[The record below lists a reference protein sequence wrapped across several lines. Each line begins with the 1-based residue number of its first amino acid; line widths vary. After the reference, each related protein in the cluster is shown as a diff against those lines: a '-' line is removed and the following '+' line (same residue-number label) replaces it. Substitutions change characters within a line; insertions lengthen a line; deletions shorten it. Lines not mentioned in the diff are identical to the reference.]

1 MARPK
6 KMPDTE
12 KKPPKRRKT
21 LLKVKPEK
29 VDFPNDDIDLNSYE
43 WGDNCRLSD
52 KQKLFV
58 VWYVH
63 PAMKHNAYQSA
74 VKAGYSVKSAKV
86 LCGKLKSDPEIM
98 SYVKKF
104 EAQFLRTSLEDFYNE
119 AIQNKIKRASYDVN
133 DFHEMKTFTDG
144 NGIDHEYLSIKDPS
158 TLTPEQRKCIDEIK
172 INNNG
177 SPSYVFAD
185 RTHETEFLLKLKERL
200 DGEGNNED
208 SFQVETTAEI
218 IKGNLQVK
226 TKVIKAN
233 QETAEM
239 SELSTIGAINREEE
253 D

>member
-1 MARPK
+1 MGRPK
-6 KMPDTE
+6 KTPDTE
-12 KKPPKRRKT
+12 KKPQKSRRM
-21 LLKVKPEK
+21 LKVKPEK
-29 VDFPNDDIDLNSYE
+29 VDFPNEDIDLNSFD
-43 WGDNCRLSD
+43 WGENCRLTD

-58 VWYVH
+58 VWFVH
-63 PAMKHNAYQSA
+63 PAMKHNAYQA
-74 VKAGYSVKSAKV
+74 ALKAGYSQKTAKV
-86 LCGKLKSDPEIM
+86 HCGKLRSDPEIA

-119 AIQNKIKRASYDVN
+119 AIQNKIKRATYDVN

-144 NGIDHEYLSIKDPS
+144 NGVDHEYLSIIDPAK
-158 TLTPEQRKCIDEIK
+158 LTPEQRKCIDEIK

-200 DGEGNNED
+200 EGEGNNED

-239 SELSTIGAINREEE
+239 SELSSIGAVHREEE

>member
-1 MARPK
+1 MGRPK
-6 KMPDTE
+6 KTSDTE
-12 KKPPKRRKT
+12 KKPQKSRRM
-21 LLKVKPEK
+21 LKVKPEK
-29 VDFPNDDIDLNSYE
+29 VEFPNDEIDLNSYE
-43 WGDNCRLSD
+43 WGDNCKLSD

-58 VWYVH
+58 VWFVH

-74 VKAGYSVKSAKV
+74 VKAGYSIKSAKV
-86 LCGKLKSDPEIM
+86 LCGKLKSDPEIQ

-104 EAQFLRTSLEDFYNE
+104 EAQFLRTSLDEFYNE
-119 AIQNKIKRASYDVN
+119 AIHNKITRASYDVN
-133 DFHEMKTFTDG
+133 DFHEMRTFTDG
-144 NGIDHEYLSIKDPS
+144 NGVNHEYLSIKDPAK
-158 TLTPEQRKCIDEIK
+158 LTPEQRKCIDEIK

-200 DGEGNNED
+200 EGEGNNED

-239 SELSTIGAINREEE
+239 SELSSIGAVHREEE